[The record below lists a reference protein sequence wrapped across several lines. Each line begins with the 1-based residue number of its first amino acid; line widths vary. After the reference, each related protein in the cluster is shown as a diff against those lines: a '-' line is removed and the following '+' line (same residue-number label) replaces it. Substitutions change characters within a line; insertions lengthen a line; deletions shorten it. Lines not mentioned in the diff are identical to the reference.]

1 MLIDLVKKSRSCRK
15 FDESVHYTKET
26 LAQLIETVRFAP
38 SSINLQPLKY
48 RLVFK
53 KEETDCV
60 FPLTKWAGLIKNEK
74 LPPDGHRPTA
84 YILICHDTTIHPSPE
99 IFLKDVGICA
109 QTIMLAAAEKEIGG
123 CMIGS
128 FEKEAIKKELRLPEN
143 LIPMLL
149 LALGKSEDSV
159 LLTDAADGN
168 VAYSRENGKQT
179 VPKRTAEELILS

>member
-1 MLIDLVKKSRSCRK
+1 
-15 FDESVHYTKET
+15 
-26 LAQLIETVRFAP
+26 
-38 SSINLQPLKY
+38 
-48 RLVFK
+48 
-53 KEETDCV
+53 
-60 FPLTKWAGLIKNEK
+60 
-74 LPPDGHRPTA
+74 
-84 YILICHDTTIHPSPE
+84 
-99 IFLKDVGICA
+99 
-109 QTIMLAAAEKEIGG
+109 MLAAAEKEIGG

-179 VPKRTAEELILS
+179 VPKRTAEELILY